1 MLKYLEK
8 IFGSKK
14 VKDIEDLLPIVD
26 QINEIYEGFSSL
38 TDEEL
43 RGKTA
48 EFRARIR
55 ETTGELE
62 DEAAELRERLKEDV
76 PHEERV
82 EIIDRIGEI
91 GQQLEVLIKAALD
104 ELLPEAF
111 AVVKEACRRLVGSK
125 FVVAGQEIKWDM

>member
-26 QINEIYEGFSSL
+26 QINEIYEGLSSL

-48 EFRARIR
+48 EDSA
-55 ETTGELE
+55 
-62 DEAAELRERLKEDV
+62 LR
-76 PHEERV
+76 RV
-82 EIIDRIGEI
+82 
-91 GQQLEVLIKAALD
+91 
-104 ELLPEAF
+104 
-111 AVVKEACRRLVGSK
+111 
-125 FVVAGQEIKWDM
+125 